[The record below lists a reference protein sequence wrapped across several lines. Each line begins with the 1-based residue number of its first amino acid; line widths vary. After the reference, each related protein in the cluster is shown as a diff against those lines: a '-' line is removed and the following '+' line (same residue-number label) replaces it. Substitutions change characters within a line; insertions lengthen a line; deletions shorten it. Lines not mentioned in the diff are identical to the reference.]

1 MRFSLPILGAL
12 PALVSVLGC
21 APAPR
26 ALNPVLANQ
35 ALVTQRLAL
44 AQSQDGAMLRGAAVA
59 LLDIRASILLGE
71 THRDLL
77 RRGYLTPL
85 LEPDP
90 GALDRDLADPN
101 SDSPLVREIRDGALT
116 RDQAA
121 DWLNDYALSLR
132 MSDGQAVQR
141 ALLSRRA
148 QIRDFQAASAAL
160 LHALDARISGTQS
173 LLADLNAS
181 NQALSHYAAFVPA
194 VQPPAAEGLRES
206 LGALIAAHI
215 DDPDRRALA
224 LELLD
229 TMLVPTSPSSPL
241 TLAPT
246 E

>member
-1 MRFSLPILGAL
+1 MLAAL
-12 PALVSVLGC
+12 PGLICVVGC

-35 ALVTQRLAL
+35 ALITQRLAL
-44 AQSQDGAMLRGAAVA
+44 AQSQDGAMLRAVTVA

-71 THRDLL
+71 AHRDLL

-85 LEPDP
+85 LEPDA

-148 QIRDFQAASAAL
+148 QIRDFQAASGAL
-160 LHALDARISGTQS
+160 LQALDARLGGTQS
-173 LLADLNAS
+173 LLADLHAS
-181 NQALSHYAAFVPA
+181 NEALGHYAAFVPTFQTP
-194 VQPPAAEGLRES
+194 VAEGLRES
-206 LGALIAAHI
+206 LSALIAAHI
-215 DDPDRRALA
+215 DDPGHRALA

-229 TMLVPTSPSSPL
+229 TLLLPNSPVSPL